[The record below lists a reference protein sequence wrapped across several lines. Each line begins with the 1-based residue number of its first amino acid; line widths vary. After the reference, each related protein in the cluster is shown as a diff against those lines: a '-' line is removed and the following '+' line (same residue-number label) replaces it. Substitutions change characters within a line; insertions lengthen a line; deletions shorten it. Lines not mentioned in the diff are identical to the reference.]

1 MHAKTLI
8 LSLACHGKH
17 SETTQTARE
26 ALQAIGINSDRL
38 TTTERPGSTQ
48 HNGERLRMHGQHST
62 QPKFRMRPESTRKCR
77 RGSQNHCR
85 LAQNTEEA
93 LRSNFVRPFKHAD
106 SPQGD
111 SECARNT
118 QNTQQTPRINSETKH
133 SEHTRTLSMHQ
144 MKQGIQYTGEN
155 HRFES
160 PRL

>member
-62 QPKFRMRPESTRKCR
+62 QPKFTSECAQNQLGNAGEDLRITAEWLRIQKKHSATLCARLSTQTHLRETQNVRETLRIHNKRPESTQK
-77 RGSQNHCR
+77 
-85 LAQNTEEA
+85 
-93 LRSNFVRPFKHAD
+93 RS
-106 SPQGD
+106 
-111 SECARNT
+111 T
-118 QNTQQTPRINSETKH
+118 QNTREHSVCTK
-133 SEHTRTLSMHQ
+133 
-144 MKQGIQYTGEN
+144 
-155 HRFES
+155 
-160 PRL
+160 